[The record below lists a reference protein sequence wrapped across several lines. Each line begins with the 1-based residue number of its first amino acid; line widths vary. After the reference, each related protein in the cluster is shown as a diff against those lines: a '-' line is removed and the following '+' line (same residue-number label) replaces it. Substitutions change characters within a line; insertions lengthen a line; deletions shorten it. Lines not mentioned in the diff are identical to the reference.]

1 MVAEVAGDRTNDM
14 IICRGIEYIMYV
26 LLIGSCMNSI
36 LLLLVVSCHR
46 DGPNDFQKSMG
57 A

>member
-1 MVAEVAGDRTNDM
+1 MVTEVAGDRTNDM
-14 IICRGIEYIMYV
+14 IICRGIEYIIYV

-36 LLLLVVSCHR
+36 LLAVSCHR
-46 DGPNDFQKSMG
+46 DGPNDFQKGMG